1 MLSLFRVMGVPGG
14 SGSFDFFSEAKKMWY
29 PEDLSGTRV

>member
-1 MLSLFRVMGVPGG
+1 MGVPGE
-14 SGSFDFFSEAKKMWY
+14 SGSFDFFSAAKKMWY